1 MIHVV
6 ASTQAKPEARD
17 ADIKGERDGT
27 AKKF

>member
-1 MIHVV
+1 MSS

-27 AKKF
+27 VRKF